1 MVYIVNSKQE
11 NNMNEESKIQLMGA
25 FNFKYSE
32 IAKMLGVSR
41 NAVHKWMTIEG
52 GFPIERAK
60 TIELYTNNK
69 IKSEDL
75 IK

>member
-1 MVYIVNSKQE
+1 MVYIVNYKQE
-11 NNMNEESKIQLMGA
+11 KPMDNDAKVKLMGM

-60 TIELYTNNK
+60 TIEQYTNNK